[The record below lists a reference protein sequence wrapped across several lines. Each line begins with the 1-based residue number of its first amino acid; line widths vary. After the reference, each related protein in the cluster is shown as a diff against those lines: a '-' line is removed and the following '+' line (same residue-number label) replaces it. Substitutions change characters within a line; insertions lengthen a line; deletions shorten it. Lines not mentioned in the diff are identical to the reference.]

1 MPVLQKE
8 AKIVPEGKDS
18 SDQEGDQSGDQTNQ
32 QQGGEGEGGGE
43 GEQTEQAGTE
53 QGETSSVPVPD
64 NRTAAGE
71 GEGVE
76 KEPEFPVDVL
86 TSLDEQLNRP
96 RWVVPVLPK
105 SDLEQL
111 LEASIKL
118 AKAGNYIQ
126 ALHAGGW
133 PPSMKTLRP
142 FAILHVAQAGECG
155 KE

>member
-32 QQGGEGEGGGE
+32 QQGETSEGGGE

-53 QGETSSVPVPD
+53 QGEAFTVPVAD
-64 NRTAAGE
+64 NRTAAEE
-71 GEGVE
+71 GEGGE
-76 KEPEFPVDVL
+76 KEPDFPVDVL

-118 AKAGNYIQ
+118 ARAGIPTQ
-126 ALHAGGW
+126 SQPTGGC
-133 PPSMKTLRP
+133 PL
-142 FAILHVAQAGECG
+142 A
-155 KE
+155 

>member
-8 AKIVPEGKDS
+8 AKIVPEGKES
-18 SDQEGDQSGDQTNQ
+18 SDQEGDQSGEQTNQ

-53 QGETSSVPVPD
+53 QGDTSSAPVAD
-64 NRTAAGE
+64 NRAAAGE
-71 GEGVE
+71 GEGGE

-118 AKAGNYIQ
+118 AKAGTRTQ
-126 ALHAGGW
+126 AQHAGGW
-133 PPSMKTLRP
+133 VSPSLKNLRSFVVFHAP
-142 FAILHVAQAGECG
+142 
-155 KE
+155 

>member
-32 QQGGEGEGGGE
+32 QQGDTTEGGGE
-43 GEQTEQAGTE
+43 GEQTEQVGTE
-53 QGETSSVPVPD
+53 QGEASSVAVAD
-64 NRTAAGE
+64 NRTVAGE
-71 GEGVE
+71 GQGGE
-76 KEPEFPVDVL
+76 KEPDFPVDVL

-118 AKAGNYIQ
+118 AKAGNPTVTSQ
-126 ALHAGGW
+126 RWRPLALKTTKPSVIFHA
-133 PPSMKTLRP
+133 L
-142 FAILHVAQAGECG
+142 
-155 KE
+155 

>member
-18 SDQEGDQSGDQTNQ
+18 SDQEGDQSGEQTNQ
-32 QQGGEGEGGGE
+32 QQGGEGE
-43 GEQTEQAGTE
+43 QTDHAGTE
-53 QGETSSVPVPD
+53 QGAASSDPVAD

-71 GEGVE
+71 GEGGE

-118 AKAGNYIQ
+118 AKVGTRTQ
-126 ALHAGGW
+126 AQHEMGV
-133 PPSMKTLRP
+133 PSTKSPMP
-142 FAILHVAQAGECG
+142 CVAFHSP
-155 KE
+155 

>member
-18 SDQEGDQSGDQTNQ
+18 SDQEGDQSGEQTNQ

-43 GEQTEQAGTE
+43 SEQTDQAGTE
-53 QGETSSVPVPD
+53 QGAASSDPVAD

-71 GEGVE
+71 GEGAE

-118 AKAGNYIQ
+118 AKAGTRTQ
-126 ALHAGGW
+126 VQHEMGV
-133 PPSMKTLRP
+133 PSTKSPMP
-142 FAILHVAQAGECG
+142 CVVFHSP
-155 KE
+155 

>member
-32 QQGGEGEGGGE
+32 QQGDTTEGVGE
-43 GEQTEQAGTE
+43 GEQTEQVGTE
-53 QGETSSVPVPD
+53 QGEASSVAVAD

-71 GEGVE
+71 GQGGE
-76 KEPEFPVDVL
+76 KEPDFPVDVL

-118 AKAGNYIQ
+118 AKAGNPTQ
-126 ALHAGGW
+126 SHPRGGV
-133 PPSMKTLRP
+133 L
-142 FAILHVAQAGECG
+142 
-155 KE
+155 

>member
-18 SDQEGDQSGDQTNQ
+18 SDQEGDQSGGQTNQ
-32 QQGGEGEGGGE
+32 QQGGEGE
-43 GEQTEQAGTE
+43 QTDQAGTE
-53 QGETSSVPVPD
+53 EGASSSDPVAD

-71 GEGVE
+71 GEGGE

-118 AKAGNYIQ
+118 AKAGTRTQ
-126 ALHAGGW
+126 AQHEMGV
-133 PPSMKTLRP
+133 SQQ
-142 FAILHVAQAGECG
+142 H
-155 KE
+155 